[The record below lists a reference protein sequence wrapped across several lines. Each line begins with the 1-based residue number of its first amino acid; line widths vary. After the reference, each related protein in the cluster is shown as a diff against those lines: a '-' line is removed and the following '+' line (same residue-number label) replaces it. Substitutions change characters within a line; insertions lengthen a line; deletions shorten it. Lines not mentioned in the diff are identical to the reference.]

1 MWFFMILSYILL
13 GISFIGIAAIGIN
26 HYLHFWAHQHITL
39 DIFVSLI
46 FLAGQT
52 LVMFFFV
59 GTGVNVREYSEE
71 HPELDDRFIKGML
84 GLKRKLYPPTMLTTM
99 VFMAMVILDG
109 IFFMGRV
116 SEWWFHI
123 LYPMTFFLFIRA
135 TLIQHKSFV
144 GSTNIVLAMTEPY
157 RK

>member
-13 GISFIGIAAIGIN
+13 AFSFIGIVAIGIN
-26 HYLHFWAHQHITL
+26 HYQHFWAHQHITL

-59 GTGVNVREYSEE
+59 GTGVNVREYSEA
-71 HPELDDRFIKGML
+71 HPELGDRFTKGML
-84 GLKRKLYPPTMLTTM
+84 ALKRKLYPPTMLTTM
-99 VFMAMVILDG
+99 VFMAMVIIDG

-123 LYPMTFFLFIRA
+123 LYPLTFLLFIRA
-135 TLIQHKSFV
+135 TLIQHRSFV

>member
-1 MWFFMILSYILL
+1 M
-13 GISFIGIAAIGIN
+13 
-26 HYLHFWAHQHITL
+26 
-39 DIFVSLI
+39 
-46 FLAGQT
+46 LA
-52 LVMFFFV
+52 
-59 GTGVNVREYSEE
+59 
-71 HPELDDRFIKGML
+71 
-84 GLKRKLYPPTMLTTM
+84 TM

-123 LYPMTFFLFIRA
+123 LYPLTFFLFIRA